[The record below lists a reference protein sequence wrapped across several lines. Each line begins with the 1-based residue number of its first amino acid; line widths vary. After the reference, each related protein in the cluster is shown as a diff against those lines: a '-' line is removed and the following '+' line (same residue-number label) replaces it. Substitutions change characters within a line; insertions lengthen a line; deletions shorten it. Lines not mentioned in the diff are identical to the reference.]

1 MSEEKETKLE
11 NTEEQTI
18 EAVTQQEA
26 AKEQETVSEQTEQVE
41 QTEQKEQ
48 TEQTEQTEQVE
59 QIEQKEQM
67 EQPVEQEKTEQSP
80 DTDRSTDKKAQSK
93 WKKPAIIAGIAA
105 LVIAGGLFGYSQTP
119 GQRLNSCLSLGNR
132 YLNEVDYEQAVT
144 EFSKALEIEPRN
156 EEALKGI
163 LEVAARTND
172 QELFQNAFESLL
184 EVYQGDDSL
193 SEEEWATLV
202 QMALAAEQYYSET
215 SYMELIQEIMTDTED
230 PALKQRYMDILNEEA
245 DREWKQNNYEA
256 VLDKLEEAYGM
267 DPENEQIKEELI
279 RVVKAYVDQCRKNQQ
294 YEKGMEKIEW
304 LRNLLGD
311 PELLKEQEDSLT
323 AMQETD
329 SRIQE
334 VVNQLNVC
342 FENDDV
348 DGIMSLMGSEEW
360 KSQTASVYKVFYSQ
374 NLLET
379 SEITG
384 KGTGIYN
391 YYGTI
396 YVYYGNYVNGVRQG
410 QGLWYSYNDKYN
422 SLDKYDLNWENGV
435 PQGHAESDRYTTL
448 TTYGYGG
455 VVLRKSKSHQK
466 ESFEVV
472 NGIYDGEVIDDST
485 DSKGGICH
493 MVINYVNGAGVVVD
507 TPSDIQPYLQKG
519 EQIIGWGIV
528 YRYGEDWGSRMWYS
542 YSTDIRRIPGI
553 YTTTS
558 YTVNSVTLE

>member
-18 EAVTQQEA
+18 EAVTQKEA
-26 AKEQETVSEQTEQVE
+26 AKEQETVSEQTEQ
-41 QTEQKEQ
+41 K
-48 TEQTEQTEQVE
+48 
-59 QIEQKEQM
+59 
-67 EQPVEQEKTEQSP
+67 EQEKTEQSP

-163 LEVAARTND
+163 LEVGARTND
-172 QELFQNAFESLL
+172 QELFQNAFQSLL

-202 QMALAAEQYYSET
+202 QMALAAEQYYPET
-215 SYMELIQEIMTDTED
+215 SYMELLQEIMTDTED
-230 PALKQRYMDILNEEA
+230 SALKQRYMDILNEEA

-360 KSQTASVYKVFYSQ
+360 KSQTAAVYKVFYSQ

-410 QGLWYSYNDKYN
+410 QGLWYSYYDKYN
-422 SLDKYDLNWENGV
+422 SLNKYDLNWENGV
-435 PQGHAESDRYTTL
+435 PQGHAESDGYTTSP
-448 TTYGYGG
+448 TRGYGG
-455 VVLRKSKSHQK
+455 VVLGERKVQQK

-472 NGIYDGEVIDDST
+472 NGICDGEVIVDIT
-485 DSKGGICH
+485 DSEGGICH
-493 MVINYVNGAGVVVD
+493 MVVNYVNGVGVVVD
-507 TPSDIQPYLQKG
+507 TPSDLQPYMQKG
-519 EQIIGWGIV
+519 EQIIGWGIKD
-528 YRYGEDWGSRMWYS
+528 YYGDWGGKMWRP
-542 YSTDIRRIPGI
+542 YSTYIKMIPGI
-553 YTTTS
+553 YTPTS

>member
-26 AKEQETVSEQTEQVE
+26 AKEQETVSEQTEQ
-41 QTEQKEQ
+41 K
-48 TEQTEQTEQVE
+48 EQTEQTEQVE

-384 KGTGIYN
+384 EGTGIYN
-391 YYGTI
+391 YYDTI
-396 YVYYGNYVNGVRQG
+396 YVYYGSYVNGVRQG
-410 QGLWYSYNDKYN
+410 QGLWYSYNDRYN
-422 SLDKYDLNWENGV
+422 SLNKYDLNWENGV
-435 PQGHAESDRYTTL
+435 PQGHAESDIYTTL
-448 TTYGYGG
+448 TTHGYGG
-455 VVLRKSKSHQK
+455 VVLGESKLHQR

-472 NGIYDGEVIDDST
+472 NGIYDGEVAIDNT
-485 DSKGGICH
+485 DSDGGSCH
-493 MVINYVNGAGVVVD
+493 LVINYVNGVGVVVD
-507 TPSDIQPYLQKG
+507 TPSDIQPYLRKG
-519 EQIIGWGIV
+519 QQIIGWGIE
-528 YRYGEDWGSRMWYS
+528 YYYGEDWGGHMWQT
-542 YSTDIRRIPGI
+542 YSTSIKRIPGI
-553 YTTTS
+553 YTPTS

>member
-18 EAVTQQEA
+18 EAVTQKEA

-41 QTEQKEQ
+41 QT
-48 TEQTEQTEQVE
+48 
-59 QIEQKEQM
+59 EQKEQM

-172 QELFQNAFESLL
+172 QELFQNAFQSLL

-360 KSQTASVYKVFYSQ
+360 KSQTAAVYKVFYSQ

-410 QGLWYSYNDKYN
+410 QGLWYSYNDMYN
-422 SLDKYDLNWENGV
+422 SLNKYDLNWENGV
-435 PQGHAESDRYTTL
+435 PQGHAESDIYTTL
-448 TTYGYGG
+448 TTYDYGG
-455 VVLRKSKSHQK
+455 VVLGESKLHKK

-472 NGIYDGEVIDDST
+472 NGIYDGEVIVDNT
-485 DSKGGICH
+485 DSEGGSCH
-493 MVINYVNGAGVVVD
+493 MVVNYVNGVGVVVD
-507 TPSDIQPYLQKG
+507 TPSDVQIFLREGQ
-519 EQIIGWGIV
+519 QIIGWGIE
-528 YRYGEDWGSRMWYS
+528 YYYGEDWGSRMWQT
-542 YSTDIRRIPGI
+542 YSTNIKRIPGI
-553 YTTTS
+553 YTPTS

>member
-18 EAVTQQEA
+18 EAVTQKEA
-26 AKEQETVSEQTEQVE
+26 AKEQETVSEQTEQKE
-41 QTEQKEQ
+41 QTEQAGQ
-48 TEQTEQTEQVE
+48 TEQTEQMEQ
-59 QIEQKEQM
+59 
-67 EQPVEQEKTEQSP
+67 QPVEQEKTEQSP

-172 QELFQNAFESLL
+172 QELFQNAFQSLL

-215 SYMELIQEIMTDTED
+215 SYMELLQEIMTDTED

-360 KSQTASVYKVFYSQ
+360 KSQTAAVYKVFYSQ

-396 YVYYGNYVNGVRQG
+396 YVYYGSYVNGVRQG

-448 TTYGYGG
+448 TIQGYGG
-455 VVLRKSKSHQK
+455 VVLGESKVHQK
-466 ESFEVV
+466 GSFEVV
-472 NGIYDGEVIDDST
+472 NGIYDGEVIVDTT
-485 DSKGGICH
+485 DSEGGNCH
-493 MVINYVNGAGVVVD
+493 LVINYVNGVGVVVD

-519 EQIIGWGIV
+519 EQIIGWGIE
-528 YRYGEDWGSRMWYS
+528 YYYGEDWGNKMWYS
-542 YSTDIRRIPGI
+542 YSTGITRIPGI
-553 YTTTS
+553 YTPTS

>member
-11 NTEEQTI
+11 NTEEQI
-18 EAVTQQEA
+18 VEAVTQKEA
-26 AKEQETVSEQTEQVE
+26 AKEQETVSEQKE
-41 QTEQKEQ
+41 QTEQAGQ
-48 TEQTEQTEQVE
+48 TEQTEQTEQME
-59 QIEQKEQM
+59 Q
-67 EQPVEQEKTEQSP
+67 QPVEQEKTEQSP
-80 DTDRSTDKKAQSK
+80 DTDRSTDRKTQSK

-105 LVIAGGLFGYSQTP
+105 LVIAGGIWGYSQTP

-172 QELFQNAFESLL
+172 QELFQNTFQSLL

-360 KSQTASVYKVFYSQ
+360 KSQTAAVYKVFYSQ

-391 YYGTI
+391 YYDTI

-410 QGLWYSYNDKYN
+410 QGLWYSYNDMYN

-448 TTYGYGG
+448 TTRGYGG
-455 VVLRKSKSHQK
+455 VVLGESKMHQK

-472 NGIYDGEVIDDST
+472 NGIYDGEVVVDNT
-485 DSKGGICH
+485 DSEGGNCH
-493 MVINYVNGAGVVVD
+493 LVINYVNGVGVVVD
-507 TPSDIQPYLQKG
+507 TPSDIQPYLRKG
-519 EQIIGWGIV
+519 DQIIGWGIK
-528 YRYGEDWGSRMWYS
+528 YYYGEDWGNKMWMR
-542 YSTDIRRIPGI
+542 YSTNIEGIPGI
-553 YTTTS
+553 YTPTS

>member
-18 EAVTQQEA
+18 EAVTQKEA
-26 AKEQETVSEQTEQVE
+26 AKEQETVSEQTEQ
-41 QTEQKEQ
+41 KEQ
-48 TEQTEQTEQVE
+48 TEQT
-59 QIEQKEQM
+59 EQKEQM
-67 EQPVEQEKTEQSP
+67 EQPVEQEKTEQPP

-93 WKKPAIIAGIAA
+93 WKKPAIIAGMAA

-172 QELFQNAFESLL
+172 QELFQNAFQSLL

-215 SYMELIQEIMTDTED
+215 SYMELLQEIMTDTED
-230 PALKQRYMDILNEEA
+230 FALKQRYMDILNEEA

-360 KSQTASVYKVFYSQ
+360 KSQTAAVYKVFYSQ

-410 QGLWYSYNDKYN
+410 QGLWYSYNDMYN
-422 SLDKYDLNWENGV
+422 SLNKYDLNWENGV
-435 PQGHAESDRYTTL
+435 PQGHAESDFYTTF
-448 TTYGYGG
+448 TIKGYGG
-455 VVLRKSKSHQK
+455 VVLGESKMHQK

-472 NGIYDGEVIDDST
+472 NGIYDGEVIVDNTSSD
-485 DSKGGICH
+485 GGIGH
-493 MVINYVNGAGVVVD
+493 MVINYVKGVGVVVD
-507 TPSDIQPYLQKG
+507 TPSDVQKFLREG
-519 EQIIGWGIV
+519 EQIIGWGNV
-528 YRYGEDWGSRMWYS
+528 YYYGEDREGRMWEAYS
-542 YSTDIRRIPGI
+542 AEIRRIPGI
-553 YTTTS
+553 YTPTS